1 MRSDDRFAAA
11 KDRIQ
16 KAEVLFI
23 DEIGML
29 SKKVFEA
36 VESVYRLVC
45 GNAYAFGGF
54 QFISVYC
61 FKQNYNVCNCHIIVI

>member
-29 SKKVFEA
+29 SKKVLEA
-36 VESVYRLVC
+36 VESVCRFVRGY
-45 GNAYAFGGF
+45 AYTFGGL
-54 QFISVYC
+54 QVIRIYC
-61 FKQNYNVCNCHIIVI
+61 FLTKL